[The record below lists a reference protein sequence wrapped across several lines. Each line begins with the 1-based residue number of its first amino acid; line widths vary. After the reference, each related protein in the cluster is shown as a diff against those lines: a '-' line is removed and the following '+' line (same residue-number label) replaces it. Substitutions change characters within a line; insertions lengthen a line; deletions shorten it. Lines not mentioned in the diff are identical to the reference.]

1 MKRRAFIV
9 ALGALAAGRGLA
21 EQPKVRRIG
30 FLYNGSRESAVR
42 SGRYEAFLAG
52 MRASGRV
59 AGKDFVLE
67 EWFSDGRVELLRRF
81 APELVEAKVDVI
93 VAVGTPAVHEARR
106 ATDTIPIVAT
116 QLGADPVRGGLA
128 KSFARPGGNV
138 TGVYV
143 SNVELLPKQLEL
155 LAAVVPKMTRVG
167 VLTNPNNAAHPA
179 LLQDVQG
186 AAQKAGLQVTVWKA
200 GTAEDIQAAIPAL
213 VRERAG
219 GLLVIGDTFFVQQSK
234 QIADLALAHR
244 LPLVSTTR
252 EYAEA
257 GGLISYGEDSRENFR
272 IAAEY
277 VDRILKGA
285 KPGDLPFRRS
295 QRPRLVLNL
304 RTFQALGLAVP
315 HEIAARADE
324 VVR

>member
-1 MKRRAFIV
+1 MQRSARS
-9 ALGALAAGRGLA
+9 LSPGADLPSSPRL
-21 EQPKVRRIG
+21 RRIG

-42 SGRYEAFLAG
+42 TGRYDAFLAG
-52 MRASGRV
+52 MRASGRT

-67 EWFSDGRVELLRRF
+67 ERFSDGRVELLRRF
-81 APELVEAKVDVI
+81 APELVEAKVDII

-167 VLTNPNNAAHPA
+167 VLTNPNNAAHPV

-186 AAQKAGLQVTVWKA
+186 SGAEGGPAGDGA
-200 GTAEDIQAAIPAL
+200 GKPAL
-213 VRERAG
+213 RK
-219 GLLVIGDTFFVQQSK
+219 T
-234 QIADLALAHR
+234 
-244 LPLVSTTR
+244 
-252 EYAEA
+252 
-257 GGLISYGEDSRENFR
+257 SRR
-272 IAAEY
+272 
-277 VDRILKGA
+277 
-285 KPGDLPFRRS
+285 PFRHS
-295 QRPRLVLNL
+295 CASA
-304 RTFQALGLAVP
+304 QAGYW
-315 HEIAARADE
+315 
-324 VVR
+324 